1 MGDTEFDHI
10 STEKLHEDAV
20 ELARRRWD
28 VRFFWRVLRMLP
40 AAEAAAGQQEAS
52 EASVGQLSGLL
63 YEAFSAE
70 TDPKV
75 QEALRP
81 VYISY
86 LRDHGELPE
95 PGAEGSTTE
104 NGATAPGP
112 EGRDQGA
119 EEPPENRPEQ

>member
-1 MGDTEFDHI
+1 MGDNDTEFDHI

-28 VRFFWRVLRMLP
+28 VGFFWEVLRMLP
-40 AAEAAAGQQEAS
+40 AAEAAAGRPEAS
-52 EASVGQLSGLL
+52 EASVAQLSGLL

-81 VYISY
+81 FYISY
-86 LRDHGELPE
+86 LREHGALPGT
-95 PGAEGSTTE
+95 GAEEGH
-104 NGATAPGP
+104 GARTDTPGQSP
-112 EGRDQGA
+112 EGRS
-119 EEPPENRPEQ
+119 ER

>member
-28 VRFFWRVLRMLP
+28 VRFFWRVLRLIP

-52 EASVGQLSGLL
+52 EASVAQLSGLL

-95 PGAEGSTTE
+95 PGAEA
-104 NGATAPGP
+104 NGGAEDPDP
-112 EGRDQGA
+112 EGQDRGA
-119 EEPPENRPEQ
+119 GETPENRSEQ

>member
-1 MGDTEFDHI
+1 MGDNDTEFDHI

-28 VRFFWRVLRMLP
+28 VGFFWEVLRMLP
-40 AAEAAAGQQEAS
+40 AAEAVAGRQEAS
-52 EASVGQLSGLL
+52 EASIAQLSGLL

-75 QEALRP
+75 QGALRP

-86 LRDHGELPE
+86 LREHGALPE
-95 PGAEGSTTE
+95 AETEDGSEERSDTPDQ
-104 NGATAPGP
+104 APGD
-112 EGRDQGA
+112 RS
-119 EEPPENRPEQ
+119 EQ